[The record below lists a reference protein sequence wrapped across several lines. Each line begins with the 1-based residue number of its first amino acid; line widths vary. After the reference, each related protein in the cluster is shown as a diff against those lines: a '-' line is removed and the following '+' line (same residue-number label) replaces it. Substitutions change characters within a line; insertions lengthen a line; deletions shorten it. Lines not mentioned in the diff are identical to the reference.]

1 MTYPMQTLW
10 KVKKDKVSQFT
21 GKVLW
26 NYVKMSAYF
35 LNSHNDYNFINRAY
49 DAQIK
54 LWQINDGNRIS

>member
-35 LNSHNDYNFINRAY
+35 LNRAY